1 MKKKKKERERGK
13 ENKTKQP
20 CTAWLLLSPFQSDM
34 VFGLLLSFHSLPLL
48 PAGGWNLSREQG
60 MQSRK
65 LQYFLQEKK
74 KKACFNP
81 CCKQSPDSLCW
92 LSRTAKQFLQQSC
105 CRWNWTQGTQIRAVD
120 YFLSFPPSTPHK
132 SCLFFFLPSCKV
144 SHTAKTNTED
154 HGREERT
161 KGGRKRKTK
170 IKADGRPVLV
180 KMEQV
185 CPRCFQN
192 LLTYESQMNP
202 RPGPETN
209 LLLLGGHGGC

>member
-1 MKKKKKERERGK
+1 MSDPTIDIKTKLCIRKKKK
-13 ENKTKQP
+13 
-20 CTAWLLLSPFQSDM
+20 
-34 VFGLLLSFHSLPLL
+34 
-48 PAGGWNLSREQG
+48 PASTPAASKVLIPSAGYLE
-60 MQSRK
+60 
-65 LQYFLQEKK
+65 
-74 KKACFNP
+74 
-81 CCKQSPDSLCW
+81 
-92 LSRTAKQFLQQSC
+92 QQSNFC
-105 CRWNWTQGTQIRAVD
+105 SKAAAAGTEPRELKFGRWIISYPSLHLPHTRAA
-120 YFLSFPPSTPHK
+120 
-132 SCLFFFLPSCKV
+132 FFFLPSGKV
-144 SHTAKTNTED
+144 SHTAKANTED